1 MNVMDLV
8 AKISLDSQDYEKNV
22 ESSKKS
28 FSSLGTS
35 IASGAKTIAKVGVGA
50 FTAIGGAIGGAT
62 TALIKN
68 AGETASYADNIDK
81 LSQKMGFTTDAFQEW
96 DFIMQHNGS
105 SIESVKGAMI
115 KLDKALDSNSEAFKE
130 LGLNAEAMQSMTSEE
145 KWEASVKALQGVT
158 DETKKAELAQELFGK
173 SYQEFMPL
181 LNSSADD
188 VENMKKQ
195 VHDLGGVMSE
205 DAVKAGA
212 QYQDS
217 LQNLKTA
224 LTGAKNNLMGE
235 FLPSLSTVMD
245 GLSALFSGDESGIGK
260 IKEGIE
266 SFAQK
271 LNEKLPT
278 VIQTVGSILTSVI
291 SALPQAF
298 EAIASQLPSILEQ
311 AIPVLIDAVV
321 GLADAIVSALPK
333 IIEAIEK
340 NIDKITS
347 GLQKILMSVGQIILK
362 LTPKLLPML
371 IKVGLELIKAL
382 AKGFIE
388 NASEV
393 IRAIFELVDVIV
405 KELTNPETLS
415 QLLECGIQII
425 IALAQGLLENLP
437 MLLGTVLTVIS
448 NVVTFLITDGIP
460 MILQGAWDMFKS
472 IGDGLMKAWDYIT
485 SKLGDLIGNI
495 ISIDGIAGWW
505 NDILEG
511 AKSVFGAIGD
521 GISGAWDTIKDTVT
535 GFGSKIWNGI
545 KDGVGDLF
553 KKGAGFI
560 QDIIDGI
567 KSRWDDLTWYMNPA
581 HWGKSRTM
589 SDDEAKQFT
598 ESQLD
603 AIGAIDTDAWKNA
616 GEKNANDYYEGQR
629 KGFDVNSPSR
639 KMKWLGQM
647 VMAGYAEG
655 IEDETPDA
663 VNKIQ
668 DAMDEVDYG
677 AVEIDSMMV
686 DTPKPQKVDKST
698 ERLIDLARANSQKPE
713 IIQLVV
719 GGRVLEEIFIDAKR
733 NITMRSG
740 GQVNV

>member
-1 MNVMDLV
+1 MDLV

-28 FSSLGTS
+28 FSALGSS

-50 FTAIGGAIGGAT
+50 FTAIGTAIGGAT

-105 SIESVKGAMI
+105 SIDSVKGAMI

-130 LGLNAEAMQSMTSEE
+130 LGLNAEAMQNMTNEE

-181 LNSSADD
+181 LNSTA
-188 VENMKKQ
+188 EATEEMKQQ

-245 GLSALFSGDESGIGK
+245 GLTKLFSGDESGIGM
-260 IKEGIE
+260 IKKGIE
-266 SFAQK
+266 DFAQK
-271 LNEKLPT
+271 LNEKLPK
-278 VIQTVGSILTSVI
+278 VIQTAGSILTSLI

-321 GLADAIVSALPK
+321 GLADAVVSALPK

-347 GLQKILMSVGQIILK
+347 GLQKILLAVGQIILK
-362 LTPKLLPML
+362 LTPKLLPMM
-371 IKVGLELIKAL
+371 IKVALELVKAL

-393 IRAIFELVDVIV
+393 IGAIFELVDVIV

-460 MILQGAWDMFKS
+460 LILQGAWDMFKA

-485 SKLGDLIGNI
+485 SKLGEMIGNI
-495 ISIDGIAGWW
+495 IGDDGIGGWLSDVIDGAKAVF
-505 NDILEG
+505 EG
-511 AKSVFGAIGD
+511 IGDAIGQ
-521 GISGAWDTIKDTVT
+521 AWETIKDGIVQ
-535 GFGSKIWNGI
+535 FGKDIWNGI
-545 KDGVGDLF
+545 KEGLGDMLEKGKELINSLF
-553 KKGAGFI
+553 EGLKKGWDKVKNFFGST
-560 QDIIDGI
+560 GI
-567 KSRWDDLTWYMNPA
+567 GL
-581 HWGKSRTM
+581 
-589 SDDEAKQFT
+589 
-598 ESQLD
+598 
-603 AIGAIDTDAWKNA
+603 DTDEIKKKMKEA
-616 GEKNANDYYEGQR
+616 GVSGAEAYVDGQQE
-629 KGFDVNSPSR
+629 GFDINSPSK
-639 KMKWLGQM
+639 KMKWIGEM
-647 VMAGYAEG
+647 VMSGYAEG
-655 IEDETPDA
+655 MEDETPDA

-668 DAMDEVDYG
+668 DAMNDVDYG
-677 AVEIDSMMV
+677 AVEIDSL
-686 DTPKPQKVDKST
+686 TYSPSGAKAGKSMD
-698 ERLIDLARANSQKPE
+698 RLIDFARANSQKPE

-733 NITMRSG
+733 NITTRSG
-740 GQVNV
+740 GQVSV